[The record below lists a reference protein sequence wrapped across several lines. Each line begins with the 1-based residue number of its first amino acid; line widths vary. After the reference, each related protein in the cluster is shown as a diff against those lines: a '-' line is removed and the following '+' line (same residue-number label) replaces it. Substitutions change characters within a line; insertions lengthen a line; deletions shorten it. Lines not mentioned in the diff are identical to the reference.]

1 MLGADSERDSI
12 IQHRPPE
19 DTQAINS
26 RGKIC
31 RNTAIAGHV
40 AENLRPSL
48 SAQCSGCVVGLPPDP
63 TTIGCLVLMLAT
75 QKKHHPHKTRC
86 SSFYVSNQH
95 PRQDAEQVEG
105 CASHNCLWAKTAR
118 EEAIAAKPRLRI
130 STFLTPES

>member
-48 SAQCSGCVVGLPPDP
+48 SAQCSGCVVGLPPD
-63 TTIGCLVLMLAT
+63 L
-75 QKKHHPHKTRC
+75 
-86 SSFYVSNQH
+86 
-95 PRQDAEQVEG
+95 
-105 CASHNCLWAKTAR
+105 
-118 EEAIAAKPRLRI
+118 PRLDVL
-130 STFLTPES
+130 F